1 MACLF
6 HWTSYLLRWYI
17 GGRIPLGNGH
27 ETMLFLA
34 GFLLLCTCIWQ
45 RRFSFLLPAGLL
57 LSGFTLL
64 VALFER
70 NESADNPVDAG
81 IAVTLAESACVIDYG
96 IIYPLFALMCLCS
109 ILALS
114 IRRHTWQRQRLT
126 LFCRVL
132 LYPAVLCLGIGIFIG
147 AVWANVSWGSYWAW
161 DPKEVWALITFMLY
175 GMAFHVQSIP
185 RFRNPYFFHWFL
197 IVSFSA
203 ILMTYFGV
211 NYVLGGMHSYA
222 G

>member
-1 MACLF
+1 
-6 HWTSYLLRWYI
+6 
-17 GGRIPLGNGH
+17 
-27 ETMLFLA
+27 MLV
-34 GFLLLCTCIWQ
+34 
-45 RRFSFLLPAGLL
+45 L
-57 LSGFTLL
+57 LSPWLSL
-64 VALFER
+64 HVSLIMVSYA
-70 NESADNPVDAG
+70 
-81 IAVTLAESACVIDYG
+81 
-96 IIYPLFALMCLCS
+96 LFALMCLCS

-185 RFRNPYFFHWFL
+185 RFRNPYFFH
-197 IVSFSA
+197 
-203 ILMTYFGV
+203 T
-211 NYVLGGMHSYA
+211 
-222 G
+222 